1 LREAGYNGL
10 QVHSHDTMLT
20 HSKTIFRVWALA
32 FAVTALAG
40 GRARGQ
46 DTAPK
51 TGEAWQIIP
60 LAQSSLV
67 YARDSSLIGE
77 IGHEMRTSV
86 PIKTVPWYVPKA
98 FIAVED
104 QRFYE
109 HNGVDTRAVLGV
121 IKGKIL
127 NENRGGGSTITQ
139 QLVGYMHPDL
149 IDRREVSGTAG
160 ISRKLR
166 EQSAAREMERHYPK
180 DTILQAYLNQIN
192 LGRGWY
198 GIEAGARHYFGHPAA
213 RLTLAEAATLAGLP
227 KSQPYYDPIGHP
239 QHAKERRDLILQL
252 MADQQYITQ
261 ALADKTKLE
270 PIVTSPNSGMSA
282 ASGYFIDEVRH
293 QAERAGIPVMNGG
306 YRIYTTLD
314 PALQRAAVD
323 AVVEGTKKIEAQ
335 KGYKHLT
342 EALAK
347 GTQTDYLQAMAVAMD
362 PRTGDV
368 RALVG
373 GRNYQRA
380 PFDRAT
386 TALRQPGSSMKPI
399 VYAKAIEDSV
409 SANTIVPDTAL
420 EIPLVSDPDHPYKPQ
435 EIDGKFW
442 GTHTWKEGVPTNI
455 AMTMREGLV
464 HSRNMVAIQLGLR
477 VGMDSV
483 SSLAQRLGI
492 TTKIDPVPAS
502 AIGASSVHPIDMV
515 TAYTAFADNG
525 AVVQPRFITRVN
537 DVANRAVYAR
547 PASTPQQVLDPRVA
561 FIVRDM
567 MRDVAERGSG
577 TAARKAVPDNVP
589 VAGKTGTTNDNRDVW
604 FVGMTPDVVAG
615 VWLGFDQPKTI
626 AKGAVGGLLAAP
638 IWGDMIGK
646 YYQDR
651 STSGWGPPPDGLVYA
666 EIDRTT
672 GLIATPATPFD
683 MRYTEYFMPGT
694 EPEELRNN
702 PWKVPQ
708 WGPLL
713 SPPRVIAKP

>member
-1 LREAGYNGL
+1 M
-10 QVHSHDTMLT
+10 MLT
-20 HSKTIFRVWALA
+20 R
-32 FAVTALAG
+32 FAMGAA
-40 GRARGQ
+40 RARIFTYAFLAAALFAAPAHAQ
-46 DTAPK
+46 DTTPR

-60 LAQSSLV
+60 LAQSTMV

-77 IGHEMRTSV
+77 IGREMRTNV
-86 PIKTVPWYVPKA
+86 PLKTLPWYVAKA
-98 FIAVED
+98 FISVED

-109 HNGVDTRAVLGV
+109 HDGVDLRSVASA
-121 IKGKIL
+121 IKGKLL

-139 QLVGYMHPDL
+139 QLVGYMHPDI
-149 IDRREVSGTAG
+149 IDRREVSGAAG
-160 ISRKLR
+160 ISRKLH
-166 EQSAAREMERHYPK
+166 EQAAAREMERHYPK

-192 LGRGWY
+192 LGRGWF
-198 GIEAGARHYFGHPAA
+198 GVEAGSRHYFGHPAA
-213 RLTLAEAATLAGLP
+213 KLTLAEAATLAGLP
-227 KSQPYYDPIGHP
+227 KSQPYWDPIAHP
-239 QHAKERRDLILQL
+239 QRAKDRRNLILQM

-270 PIVTSPNSGMSA
+270 PIVTAPNGGMSA
-282 ASGYFIDEVRH
+282 AAGYFVDEVRH
-293 QAERAGIPVMNGG
+293 QAERTGIPVANGG
-306 YRIYTTLD
+306 YKIYTTLD

-323 AVVEGTKKIEAQ
+323 AVVEGTNKIEAQ

-342 EALAK
+342 QALAK
-347 GTQTDYLQAMAVAMD
+347 GNQTDYLQAMAVAID
-362 PRTGDV
+362 PKTGDV

-386 TALRQPGSSMKPI
+386 TALRQPGSTMKPI
-399 VYAKAIEDSV
+399 VYSKAIEDSIP
-409 SANTIVPDTAL
+409 ADAIVPDTAL
-420 EIPLVSDPDHPYKPQ
+420 DIPLPTGEEYKPQ
-435 EIDGKFW
+435 ENDGKFW
-442 GTHTWKEGVPTNI
+442 GMTAWKDGEPTRI

-464 HSRNMVAIQLGLR
+464 HSRNMVAIQLGMR

-483 SSLAQRLGI
+483 SALAQRLGI

-525 AVVQPRFITRVN
+525 AVVQPRFITRIN
-537 DVANRAVYAR
+537 DAANRAVYAR
-547 PASTPQQVLDPRVA
+547 PASTPQQVLDPRIA

-567 MRDVAERGSG
+567 MRDAADRGSG

-646 YYQDR
+646 YYQGR
-651 STSGWGPPPDGLVYA
+651 STSGWGPPPDGLAYA

-672 GLIATPATPFD
+672 GQIATASTPYD

-708 WGPLL
+708 WGPLFA
-713 SPPRVIAKP
+713 PAPRLIAPVLTGRPAP

>member
-1 LREAGYNGL
+1 
-10 QVHSHDTMLT
+10 MLT
-20 HSKTIFRVWALA
+20 RPSATGAWRVRSITYALIAATGIASRA
-32 FAVTALAG
+32 FA
-40 GRARGQ
+40 Q

-60 LAQSSLV
+60 LAQSTLV

-77 IGHEMRTSV
+77 IGREMRTSV
-86 PIKTVPWYVPKA
+86 ALKSIPWYVPKA
-98 FIAVED
+98 FISVED

-109 HNGVDTRAVLGV
+109 HNGVDARAVLGV

-160 ISRKLR
+160 FSRKLR
-166 EQSAAREMERHYPK
+166 EQAAAREMERHYPK

-192 LGRGWY
+192 LGRGWF
-198 GIEAGARHYFGHPAA
+198 GIEAASRHYFGHPAA

-227 KSQPYYDPIGHP
+227 RSQPVYDPITHP
-239 QHAKERRDLILQL
+239 ERSKERRDLILQL

-270 PIVTSPNSGMSA
+270 PLVTAPNSGMSA
-282 ASGYFIDEVRH
+282 AAGYFVDEVRH
-293 QAERAGIPVMNGG
+293 QAERAGIPVGNGG
-306 YRIYTTLD
+306 YKVYTTLD

-323 AVVEGTKKIEAQ
+323 AVIDGTNKIEAQ

-342 EALAK
+342 QAAAK
-347 GTQTDYLQAMAVAMD
+347 GSQTDYLQAMAVAMD

-399 VYAKAIEDSV
+399 VYAKAIEDSI

-442 GTHTWKEGVPTNI
+442 GLTTWKEGVPTSI

-464 HSRNMVAIQLGLR
+464 HSRNMIAIQLGQR

-483 SSLAQRLGI
+483 SALAQRLGI

-525 AVVQPRFITRVN
+525 AVVQPRFITRIN
-537 DVANRAVYAR
+537 DAANRAVYAR

-567 MRDVAERGSG
+567 MRDVADRGSG
-577 TAARKAVPDNVP
+577 TAARSAVPDNVP

-615 VWLGFDQPKTI
+615 VWVGFDQPKTI

-638 IWGDMIGK
+638 IWGEMIGK
-646 YYQDR
+646 YYQGR

-666 EIDRTT
+666 DIDRTT
-672 GLIATPATPFD
+672 GKLATAVTPYD
-683 MRYTEYFMPGT
+683 MRYVEYFLPGT

-708 WGPLL
+708 WGPLF
-713 SPPRVIAKP
+713 SPPARVIAPVLTGRPAP